1 MQNRNKMGAL
11 RQEVEMLR
19 KQNQE
24 YQVGSTLLAHLLLL
38 ITVTF
43 LDIWS
48 QLQATSSA
56 NHTMGIQRALSV
68 SEECSSM
75 TG

>member
-24 YQVGSTLLAHLLLL
+24 YQVGSTLPAHLPLL
-38 ITVTF
+38 ITVIG
-43 LDIWS
+43 LGIWS
-48 QLQATSSA
+48 QLQAMCSTHCAASH
-56 NHTMGIQRALSV
+56 NHNGHLILV
-68 SEECSSM
+68 
-75 TG
+75 